1 MKYFLLIFALFL
13 TSCGD
18 AATSNQT
25 AQSTPAPVVTRTP
38 APRQAPDVELE
49 RQFAEIAK
57 EARGK
62 VGAAAFVLETG
73 QNASLNGS
81 EKFAMQSVYKLPI
94 SMAVMKEVDA
104 GKYRSDQEIEIK
116 KEDFVSKGQASL
128 LRDNF
133 PDGTKIELWHVIE
146 YAISHSDGTASDVLL
161 NLAGGPSEVQKYL
174 TEIGVTDM
182 MIKSSEKE
190 LGKDWQ
196 VQYEN
201 FATPNAAIALLTE
214 LKSGASLDRERSKL
228 IMDFMN
234 ESEPGAN
241 RLRGQLPES
250 AYVAHKTGTS
260 GTRSGLTAATNDI
273 GIVSLPNG
281 NFLLIAVFVGDST
294 ADEKTREATIAKI
307 GKAAWDRWGI

>member
-1 MKYFLLIFALFL
+1 
-13 TSCGD
+13 
-18 AATSNQT
+18 
-25 AQSTPAPVVTRTP
+25 
-38 APRQAPDVELE
+38 
-49 RQFAEIAK
+49 
-57 EARGK
+57 
-62 VGAAAFVLETG
+62 
-73 QNASLNGS
+73 
-81 EKFAMQSVYKLPI
+81 
-94 SMAVMKEVDA
+94 
-104 GKYRSDQEIEIK
+104 
-116 KEDFVSKGQASL
+116 
-128 LRDNF
+128 
-133 PDGTKIELWHVIE
+133 
-146 YAISHSDGTASDVLL
+146 
-161 NLAGGPSEVQKYL
+161 
-174 TEIGVTDM
+174 M